1 MSFHLSKINL
11 ISVMLQNFNIFNK
24 VFSIS
29 ENDNYKFINL
39 LGFKISIKKDKK
51 QFIKNIKYLKY
62 LILSNNIIS
71 FDIFDTLLLRPY
83 AKPSNVFQHLEEIN
97 NRMYFSVIRQTAEAN
112 IVNYKDI
119 DYPNYDEIYSIIPSD
134 FQSLKDKEIEL
145 EKNTIYANPQMK
157 EIFDYAKSLNKRI
170 ILTSDMYFSS
180 DILDDIL
187 KKNGFT
193 GYKKIYV
200 SAEYRKS
207 KYHGTLYKHI
217 IQDLNATPND
227 ILHIGNNEYSDY
239 IMAKKYNLN
248 AFHYTE
254 PMEQFFNEYT
264 KFKKFYYDN
273 MNSLTAGII
282 IGILVKKYIENKNN
296 NFDYW
301 KYFGYFLGGPVC
313 YGISKFLYDRVIDK
327 NIKEVIFVARDGYTI
342 EKIFNLFNKN
352 NEIKIHYIYAN
363 RILNILINADY
374 KNNFHYDNKL
384 NSLINIIKE
393 LSPDLTDKINKLS
406 TDNEKQK
413 FIKDNF
419 LSLNCIFMQI
429 KNSYRKYIESFNIK
443 EQNIALFDIA
453 TANFSALKI
462 IKNFLNKNIYAVY
475 WTINSQAYNT
485 NTTYKTYQ
493 KNFINCI
500 QNFNVL
506 EFIITAPEL
515 PIKYIDKNGDFI
527 RISNKEEVDR
537 KNYYSIIYKQ
547 EINFSKDLLSTFKDY
562 TVNFTC
568 NELINLINT
577 FCNFIDDNDKK
588 YLKNIKLSISEDCST
603 YIDLFDN
610 INN

>member
-1 MSFHLSKINL
+1 MSFSLDKNCL
-11 ISVMLQNFNIFNK
+11 ISVILQNFKIFNK

-29 ENDNYKFINL
+29 ENENYKFINL

-83 AKPSNVFQHLEEIN
+83 ARPSNVFQHLEEIN
-97 NRMYFSVIRQTAEAN
+97 NCMYFSVIRQTAEAN

-119 DYPNYDEIYSIIPSD
+119 DYPNYDEIYGIIPLG
-134 FQSLKDKEIEL
+134 FQFLKDKEIEL
-145 EKNTIYANPQMK
+145 EKDTIYANPEMK
-157 EIFDYAKSLNKRI
+157 EIFDYAKSLNKKI

-193 GYKKIYV
+193 GYEKIYV
-200 SAEYRKS
+200 SSGCRKA
-207 KYHGTLYKHI
+207 KHDGTLYEHI
-217 IQDLNATPND
+217 IQDLNSTPND

-239 IMAKKYNLN
+239 IVAKKYNLN

-254 PMEQFFNEYT
+254 PMEQFFKEHP
-264 KFKKFYYDN
+264 KFKKFYCDN

-282 IGILVKKYIENKNN
+282 TGILVKKYIENKNN
-296 NFDYW
+296 SFDYW
-301 KYFGYFLGGPVC
+301 KYFGYFLGGPIC
-313 YGISKFLYDRVIDK
+313 YGISKFLYDEVSNK

-352 NEIKIHYIYAN
+352 NKIKTHYMYAN
-363 RILNILINADY
+363 RILNILINTDY
-374 KNNFHYDNKL
+374 KNNFSHD
-384 NSLINIIKE
+384 
-393 LSPDLTDKINKLS
+393 NKLS
-406 TDNEKQK
+406 TENEKQE

-419 LSLNCIFMQI
+419 SSLSCIFTQI
-429 KNSYRKYIESFNIK
+429 KNCYRRYIESFGIK
-443 EQNIALFDIA
+443 EDIALFDIA

-462 IKNFLNKNIYAVY
+462 IKNFLNKNIYTVY
-475 WTINSQAYNT
+475 WTINSKACNT

-493 KNFINCI
+493 KNYINCI
-500 QNFNVL
+500 HNFNIL

-527 RISNKEEVDR
+527 RINNKEEVDR
-537 KNYYSIIYKQ
+537 MNYYSVIYEQ

-610 INN
+610 LNN